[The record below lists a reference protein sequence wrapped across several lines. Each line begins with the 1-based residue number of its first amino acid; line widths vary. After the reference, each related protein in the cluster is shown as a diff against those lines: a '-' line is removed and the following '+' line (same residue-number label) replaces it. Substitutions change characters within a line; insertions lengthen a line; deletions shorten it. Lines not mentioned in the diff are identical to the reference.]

1 MTDIGDE
8 LKRVVRE
15 SGKNVKTISK
25 ESKVSYDRLAAFV
38 SGRTHKLDARMAQ
51 RVFHTLTGKDL
62 V

>member
-1 MTDIGDE
+1 MVDIGDE
-8 LKRVVRE
+8 LKRVVKE

-25 ESKVSYDRLAAFV
+25 EANVNYDRLAAFI

-51 RVFHTLTGKDL
+51 RVFQALTGRDL